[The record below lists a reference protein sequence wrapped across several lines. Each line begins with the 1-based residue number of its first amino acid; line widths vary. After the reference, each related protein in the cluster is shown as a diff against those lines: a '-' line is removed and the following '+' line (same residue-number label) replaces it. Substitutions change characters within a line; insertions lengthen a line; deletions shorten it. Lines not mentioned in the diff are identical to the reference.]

1 MEDHELDQLIGVLK
15 NKTQPACSPS
25 LESKVLRRLRQ
36 EEPEPENG
44 LSDWLGI
51 LLGRSGFV
59 ATMLAV
65 VVVTSAS
72 VTVAA
77 SSANAAGINRQAESA
92 RALDFGSITNT
103 NLLSF
108 DTER

>member
-15 NKTQPACSPS
+15 DKTRPACSAS
-25 LESKVLRRLRQ
+25 LESNVLRRLRLA
-36 EEPEPENG
+36 EPDSDNG
-44 LSDWLGI
+44 LSDWLG
-51 LLGRSGFV
+51 LLVGRSGFV

-72 VTVAA
+72 VTVVS
-77 SSANAAGINRQAESA
+77 SSANAGGVDRQAESA
-92 RALDFGSITNT
+92 RALDFESITNP

-108 DTER
+108 EVER

>member
-15 NKTQPACSPS
+15 NRTQPACSAS
-25 LESKVLRRLRQ
+25 LESNVLRRLRL
-36 EEPEPENG
+36 EEPDSENG
-44 LSDWLGI
+44 LSDWLAL

-65 VVVTSAS
+65 AVVTSAS

-77 SSANAAGINRQAESA
+77 SSANAVGLDRQAESA
-92 RALDFGSITNT
+92 RALDFGSITNP

-108 DTER
+108 EAGR